1 MPEECDNTSDASL
14 PRAEQRPGAEED
26 YLAVVVRYVYRII
39 AWLRLGLLIGE
50 LTSDPIQAVPDG
62 LKDHERQV
70 SVTPG
75 RGCSR
80 RPA

>member
-1 MPEECDNTSDASL
+1 
-14 PRAEQRPGAEED
+14 
-26 YLAVVVRYVYRII
+26 LAVVIRYAYRII

-50 LTSDPIQAVPDG
+50 LTRDPIQAVPDG

-75 RGCSR
+75 RG
-80 RPA
+80 